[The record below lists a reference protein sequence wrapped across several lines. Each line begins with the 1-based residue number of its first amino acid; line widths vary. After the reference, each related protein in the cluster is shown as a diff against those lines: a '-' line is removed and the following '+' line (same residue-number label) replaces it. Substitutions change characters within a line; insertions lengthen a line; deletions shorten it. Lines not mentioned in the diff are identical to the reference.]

1 MSFSFPSFAGTGT
14 HVCGHNNKDAD
25 GNPTGG
31 YAVDGDAESNHG
43 ELLVDFN
50 YHKAEV
56 PVRGTIKTDRF
67 RIRWQDGPLNRERK
81 GKPNGAFVED
91 VLEVCKIRLQFY
103 QDSPFGCIENAEA
116 IEHIQHAIDAMTKRR
131 DDRAAR
137 GVLGKNEK

>member
-31 YAVDGDAESNHG
+31 YAVDCDAESNRG
-43 ELLVDFN
+43 ELFVDLN
-50 YHKAEV
+50 YNKAEV

-81 GKPNGAFVED
+81 ERPNGAFVED

-103 QDSPFGCIENAEA
+103 QKSPLAGTANAEA
-116 IEHIQHAIDAMTKRR
+116 IEHIQHAIAWLTKRR
-131 DDRAAR
+131 DDRTAR
-137 GVLGKNEK
+137 GVLGTNEK